1 MSDVESPPQSS
12 REIAEAFSA
21 PSPDD
26 APDQTVRTSRLRM
39 PDFNGLRDGPEE
51 LPLDVDEEMAE
62 GTYANSVLVR
72 SSPEEVVVDFVR
84 IVPGTVQ
91 ARLKSRVIVP
101 PQNAERLLDALEEHL
116 NTEPSP
122 DREPLPDAPDQ
133 PDEHDSPSADSPMTE
148 RDLDPDSLPSGN
160 GHPSPGENA
169 SGPVPTVEPELLT
182 ATFSLSGD
190 ARYCNDPWTS
200 ILGTPD
206 RPWARLSDEDQE
218 VAESAVLRARKGAL
232 VTNRLVSAQTH
243 HREEPL
249 PVLLNF
255 IPVHDDTSGEDSPRA
270 VTASGEVLAEP
281 PSWMLSQTQRHRMET
296 LGRMTMGVA
305 HDLNNLLSGLI
316 GHIELLKDQVE
327 RASLTDSIRPSI
339 ETIETTAE
347 DGAALIEKLQRYIRH
362 DTQQHF
368 EPLSLTDLIEDCI
381 TLTEPYWYNEPRRQ
395 GIEISVETDLADA
408 PDVLGA
414 ASELREVFVNL
425 VLNAVQA
432 MPEGGTLRFD
442 TYTDRAGQVC
452 VDVGDTGIGMSDEV
466 QQNIFE
472 PLFTTKGDD
481 GTGMGLAASYGI
493 VQEHEGTI
501 DVSSEPGEGTRF
513 TLTFPPAE
521 GDPAPA
527 AEDPVD
533 EPSDEPAAPEGV
545 SILVVDD
552 EEMVRSTVTRLL
564 TLSGHE
570 VDRAASGAKALE
582 MFSAGAYD
590 IVFTDFGMPEMTG
603 AELAHAL
610 KDEAPALPVV
620 LLTGYTETESAH
632 DEVDGILSKPFK
644 RDELDTAIQKH
655 VFSSS

>member
-1 MSDVESPPQSS
+1 MSD
-12 REIAEAFSA
+12 A
-21 PSPDD
+21 D
-26 APDQTVRTSRLRM
+26 APPSRTVDAVIDDSPGDEAQDRSTQSVRTARLRM
-39 PDFNGLRDGPEE
+39 PDFDGLSEGTREITVDA
-51 LPLDVDEEMAE
+51 DVKTME
-62 GTYANSVLVR
+62 GTYANSVRVQK
-72 SSPEEVVVDFVR
+72 SPEEFVLDFVR
-84 IVPGTVQ
+84 VVPGALD
-91 ARLKSRVIVP
+91 ARLESRVIVS
-101 PQNAERLLDALEEHL
+101 PQNAERLFEALAEHLDA
-116 NTEPSP
+116 SP
-122 DREPLPDAPDQ
+122 DTSPHQSDVSSSDPSMAESDFGPDLLGQ
-133 PDEHDSPSADSPMTE
+133 ETNGHVSPSES
-148 RDLDPDSLPSGN
+148 S
-160 GHPSPGENA
+160 
-169 SGPVPTVEPELLT
+169 SGPVPTIEPELLT

-190 ARYCNDPWTS
+190 ALYCNDPWTS

-206 RPWARLSDEDQE
+206 QPWARLSEDDQE
-218 VAESAVLRARKGAL
+218 MAESAVLRARKGAL

-255 IPVHDDTSGEDSPRA
+255 IPVHDESTGEESPQA

-316 GHIELLKDQVE
+316 GHIELLKEQAD
-327 RASLTDSIRPSI
+327 RASLTDSIRPSLD
-339 ETIETTAE
+339 TIETTAE

-362 DTQQHF
+362 DTKQHF
-368 EPLSLTDLIEDCI
+368 EPLNLTDLIEDCI

-395 GIEISVETDLADA
+395 GIEISVETDLNDV
-408 PDVLGA
+408 PDILGA

-425 VLNAVQA
+425 ILNAVQA
-432 MPEGGTLRFD
+432 MPEGGTLRFA
-442 TYTDRAGQVC
+442 TYTTRNGQVC
-452 VDVGDTGIGMSDEV
+452 VDVSDTGIGMSNEV

-501 DVSSEPGEGTRF
+501 DVSSEPGEGTEF
-513 TLTFPPAE
+513 TLSFPPAE
-521 GDPAPA
+521 GTPAPPTEA
-527 AEDPVD
+527 PTGTTA
-533 EPSDEPAAPEGV
+533 EPAPDPEGV
-545 SILVVDD
+545 SVLVVDD

-570 VDRAASGAKALE
+570 VDRASSGDEALE
-582 MFSAGAYD
+582 MFSADDYD

-610 KDEAPALPVV
+610 KEKAPNLPVV
-620 LLTGYTETESAH
+620 LLTGYTETEAAL

-644 RDELDTAIQKH
+644 RDDLDTAIQKH
-655 VFSSS
+655 VFAAS

>member
-1 MSDVESPPQSS
+1 MSNADASSPSS
-12 REIAEAFSA
+12 REI
-21 PSPDD
+21 D
-26 APDQTVRTSRLRM
+26 AVIQDSLGNGDRSTQANRTGRLRM
-39 PDFNGLRDGPEE
+39 PDFDGVSEGTRKIPLEANPET
-51 LPLDVDEEMAE
+51 LE
-62 GTYANSVLVR
+62 GTYANSVRVQKT
-72 SSPEEVVVDFVR
+72 PEEFVIDFVR
-84 IVPGTVQ
+84 VVPGGLD
-91 ARLKSRVIVP
+91 ARLESRVIVP
-101 PQNAERLLDALEEHL
+101 PPNAERLLQALKEHL
-116 NTEPSP
+116 DHATNSSSPPTEESSSAPSMP
-122 DREPLPDAPDQ
+122 E
-133 PDEHDSPSADSPMTE
+133 S
-148 RDLDPDSLPSGN
+148 DLDPNLLGQQDSN
-160 GHPSPGENA
+160 GHSSPGEPS
-169 SGPVPTVEPELLT
+169 SGPVPTIEPELLT

-190 ARYCNDPWTS
+190 ALYCNDPWTS

-206 RPWARLSDEDQE
+206 QPWARLSEDDQE
-218 VAESAVLRARKGAL
+218 MAESAVLRARKGAL
-232 VTNRLVSAQTH
+232 VTNRLVSAETH

-255 IPVHDDTSGEDSPRA
+255 IPVHDESTGEDSPQA

-316 GHIELLKDQVE
+316 GHIELLKEQAE
-327 RASLTDSIRPSI
+327 RASLTDSIRPSLD
-339 ETIETTAE
+339 TIETTAE

-362 DTQQHF
+362 DTKQHF
-368 EPLSLTDLIEDCI
+368 EPLNLTDLIEDCI

-395 GIEISVETDLADA
+395 GIEISVETDLH
-408 PDVLGA
+408 DVPNILGA

-425 VLNAVQA
+425 ILNAVQA
-432 MPEGGTLRFD
+432 MPEGGTLRFETD
-442 TYTDRAGQVC
+442 TTRSGQVY
-452 VDVGDTGIGMSDEV
+452 VNVRDTGIGMSTEV

-521 GDPAPA
+521 GDPAPTVEEA
-527 AEDPVD
+527 PDTPSP
-533 EPSDEPAAPEGV
+533 EPDGV
-545 SILVVDD
+545 SVLVVDD

-570 VDRAASGAKALE
+570 VDRASSGDEALE
-582 MFSAGAYD
+582 MFSADDYD

-610 KDEAPALPVV
+610 KEKAPHLPVV
-620 LLTGYTETESAH
+620 LLTGYTETEAAL

-644 RDELDTAIQKH
+644 RDDLDTAIQKH

>member
-1 MSDVESPPQSS
+1 
-12 REIAEAFSA
+12 
-21 PSPDD
+21 
-26 APDQTVRTSRLRM
+26 M
-39 PDFNGLRDGPEE
+39 PDFDGLPEASSGE
-51 LPLDVDEEMAE
+51 LSVDVDAETAE

-72 SSPEEVVVDFVR
+72 TSPEEVVLDFVR
-84 IVPGTVQ
+84 VVLGTTQ

-101 PQNAERLLDALEEHL
+101 PQNAERLLDALTEHL
-116 NTEPSP
+116 DATDGPY
-122 DREPLPDAPDQ
+122 APD
-133 PDEHDSPSADSPMTE
+133 SSSADLSMAE
-148 RDLDPDSLPSGN
+148 RDFDPGARDSEN
-160 GHPSPGENA
+160 GHAAPGEDGA
-169 SGPVPTVEPELLT
+169 SDPVPTVEPELLT

-190 ARYCNDPWTS
+190 ALYCNDPWTS
-200 ILGTPD
+200 ILGPPD
-206 RPWARLSDEDQE
+206 QPWTRLSEEDQE
-218 VAESAVLRARKGAL
+218 IAESAVLRARKGSL
-232 VTNRLVSAQTH
+232 VTNRLVSARTH

-255 IPVHDDTSGEDSPRA
+255 IPVHDDAPGEDSPHA

-316 GHIELLKDQVE
+316 GHIELLKDQAE
-327 RASLTDSIRPSI
+327 RASLTDSIQPSI

-368 EPLSLTDLIEDCI
+368 EPLNLTDLIEDCI

-395 GIEISVETDLADA
+395 GIEISVETDLQDV
-408 PDVLGA
+408 PDILGA

-432 MPEGGTLRFD
+432 MPEGGLLRFE

-452 VDVGDTGIGMSDEV
+452 ANVSDTGIGMSDKV

-501 DVSSEPGEGTRF
+501 DVSSEPGEGTQF
-513 TLTFPPAE
+513 TLTFPRAE
-521 GDPAPA
+521 GAPSSSSPADDSQTETSP
-527 AEDPVD
+527 
-533 EPSDEPAAPEGV
+533 PEGV

-570 VDRAASGAKALE
+570 VDRAESGAEALE
-582 MFSAGAYD
+582 LFSPDRYD
-590 IVFTDFGMPEMTG
+590 VVFTDFGMPEMTG

-610 KDEAPALPVV
+610 KDEAPELPVI
-620 LLTGYTETESAH
+620 LLTGYTETETAH
-632 DEVDGILSKPFK
+632 DAVDGILSKPFK
-644 RDELDTAIQKH
+644 RDDLDTAIQKH

>member
-1 MSDVESPPQSS
+1 MSDVESPPPSS
-12 REIAEAFSA
+12 KEIAATFS
-21 PSPDD
+21 SPRSEDV
-26 APDQTVRTSRLRM
+26 PTQTVRTSRLRM
-39 PDFNGLRDGPEE
+39 PDYDGLSEDTEE
-51 LPLDVDEEMAE
+51 LTVDVDRDTAE
-62 GTYANSVLVR
+62 GAYANSVLVR
-72 SSPEEVVVDFVR
+72 TSPEEVVLDFVR
-84 IVPGTVQ
+84 VVPGTME
-91 ARLKSRVIVP
+91 ARLESRVIVP
-101 PQNAERLLDALEEHL
+101 PQNAERLLDALAEHF
-116 NTEPSP
+116 TPT
-122 DREPLPDAPDQ
+122 DGPDAT
-133 PDEHDSPSADSPMTE
+133 DSSSADSFMG
-148 RDLDPDSLPSGN
+148 DNNFDPGSLASGN
-160 GHPSPGENA
+160 GHASPREGA
-169 SGPVPTVEPELLT
+169 SDPVPTVEPELLT

-190 ARYCNDPWTS
+190 ALYCNKPWTS

-206 RPWARLSDEDQE
+206 QPWARLSEEEQE
-218 VAESAVLRARKGAL
+218 MAESAVLRARKGAL

-255 IPVHDDTSGEDSPRA
+255 IPVHDDASGEDSPQA

-316 GHIELLKDQVE
+316 GHIELLKDQAE

-339 ETIETTAE
+339 DTIETTAE

-395 GIEISVETDLADA
+395 GIEITVETDLEDV
-408 PDVLGA
+408 PDIVGA

-425 VLNAVQA
+425 ILNAVQA
-432 MPEGGTLRFD
+432 MPEGGLLRFETD
-442 TYTDRAGQVC
+442 TTRAGQVC
-452 VDVGDTGIGMSDEV
+452 VEVSDTGIGMSNEV

-521 GDPAPA
+521 GEPAPP
-527 AEDPVD
+527 PVD
-533 EPSDEPAAPEGV
+533 DSPDETTTPDGV

-570 VDRAASGAKALE
+570 VSRAASGAEALE
-582 MFSAGAYD
+582 MFSPDRYD
-590 IVFTDFGMPEMTG
+590 VVFTDFGMPEMTG

-610 KDEAPALPVV
+610 KNEAPSLPVI
-620 LLTGYTETESAH
+620 LLTGYTETEAAH
-632 DEVDGILSKPFK
+632 DNVDGILSKPFK
-644 RDELDTAIQKH
+644 RDDLDTAIQKH
-655 VFSSS
+655 VFSAS

>member
-1 MSDVESPPQSS
+1 MSEVESPRQSS
-12 REIAEAFSA
+12 REIDADFTVSG
-21 PSPDD
+21 PDD
-26 APDQTVRTSRLRM
+26 EPPSQTVRTSRLRM
-39 PDFNGLRDGPEE
+39 PDFDGLPEAPAE
-51 LPLDVDEEMAE
+51 IPVSVDEDTAE

-72 SSPEEVVVDFVR
+72 KSPEEVVLDFVR
-84 IVPGTVQ
+84 VVPGRMQ

-101 PQNAERLLDALEEHL
+101 PQNAERLLEALEEQL
-116 NTEPSP
+116 DVTDGPTEADSSSP
-122 DREPLPDAPDQ
+122 DP
-133 PDEHDSPSADSPMTE
+133 PMVE
-148 RDLDPDSLPSGN
+148 SDFGQDSLSPEN
-160 GHPSPGENA
+160 GHASPGEA
-169 SGPVPTVEPELLT
+169 TSGPVPTVEPELLT
-182 ATFSLSGD
+182 ATFALSGD
-190 ARYCNDPWTS
+190 ALYCNDPWTS

-206 RPWARLSDEDQE
+206 HPWARLSEDDQE
-218 VAESAVLRARKGAL
+218 MAESAVLRARKGAL

-255 IPVHDDTSGEDSPRA
+255 IPVHDDASGEESPRA

-316 GHIELLKDQVE
+316 GHIELLKDQLD

-362 DTQQHF
+362 DTQKHF
-368 EPLSLTDLIEDCI
+368 EPVNLTDLIEDCI

-395 GIEISVETDLADA
+395 GIEISVETDLQEV
-408 PDVLGA
+408 PDILGA

-425 VLNAVQA
+425 ILNAVQA
-432 MPEGGTLRFD
+432 MPEGGTLRFE
-442 TYTDRAGQVC
+442 TYSSRTGQVC
-452 VDVGDTGIGMSDEV
+452 VNVSDTGIGMSDEV
-466 QQNIFE
+466 QRNIFE

-501 DVSSEPGEGTRF
+501 DVSSEPGEGARF
-513 TLTFPPAE
+513 TLTFPPADGE
-521 GDPAPA
+521 PAPTT
-527 AEDPVD
+527 VD
-533 EPSDEPAAPEGV
+533 ESPEEKVSPEGV
-545 SILVVDD
+545 SVLVVDD
-552 EEMVRSTVTRLL
+552 EEMVRSTITRLL

-570 VDRAASGAKALE
+570 VERAASGAEALE
-582 MFSAGAYD
+582 MFSEDDYD
-590 IVFTDFGMPEMTG
+590 VVFTDFGMPEMTG
-603 AELAHAL
+603 AELARAL
-610 KDEAPALPVV
+610 KDEAPDFPVI
-620 LLTGYTETESAH
+620 LLTGYTETEAAH

-644 RDELDTAIQKH
+644 RDDLDTAIQKH

>member
-1 MSDVESPPQSS
+1 MSNAESPPQSS
-12 REIAEAFSA
+12 REIAETVSSPLPGEA
-21 PSPDD
+21 PT
-26 APDQTVRTSRLRM
+26 QTVRTSRLRM
-39 PDFNGLRDGPEE
+39 PDFDGLEE
-51 LPLDVDEEMAE
+51 APAEFPMDMDEDTAD

-72 SSPEEVVVDFVR
+72 SSPEEVVLDFARV
-84 IVPGTVQ
+84 VPGTMQ
-91 ARLKSRVIVP
+91 ARLESRVIVP
-101 PQNAERLLDALEEHL
+101 PQNAERLLDALKEHL
-116 NTEPSP
+116 DTSDGPAPP
-122 DREPLPDAPDQ
+122 DSSST
-133 PDEHDSPSADSPMTE
+133 DSLMAE
-148 RDLDPDSLPSGN
+148 RDLDPGSLPSGN
-160 GHPSPGENA
+160 GHPSPKEG
-169 SGPVPTVEPELLT
+169 SSDPVPTVEPELLT

-190 ARYCNDPWTS
+190 ALYCNAPWTS
-200 ILGTPD
+200 VLGTPD
-206 RPWARLSDEDQE
+206 QPWARLSEEDQDI
-218 VAESAVLRARKGAL
+218 AESAVLRARKGAL

-255 IPVHDDTSGEDSPRA
+255 IPVHDEASGEDSPRA

-327 RASLTDSIRPSI
+327 RASLTDSVRPSI

-395 GIEISVETDLADA
+395 GIEISVETDLAEV
-408 PDVLGA
+408 PDILGA

-432 MPEGGTLRFD
+432 MPEGGLLRFE

-452 VDVGDTGIGMSDEV
+452 VSVGDTGIGMSKEV

-501 DVSSEPGEGTRF
+501 DVSSEPGEGTQF

-521 GDPAPA
+521 GNPAPVA
-527 AEDPVD
+527 KDSADDSAD
-533 EPSDEPAAPEGV
+533 ETASPDAV

-570 VDRAASGAKALE
+570 VDRAASGAEALDL
-582 MFSAGAYD
+582 FSADKYD

-610 KDEAPALPVV
+610 KEKAPALPVV

>member
-1 MSDVESPPQSS
+1 MSDVESPPPSS
-12 REIAEAFSA
+12 KEIAATFS
-21 PSPDD
+21 SPRSEDV
-26 APDQTVRTSRLRM
+26 PTQTVRTSRLRM
-39 PDFNGLRDGPEE
+39 PDYDGLSEDTEE
-51 LPLDVDEEMAE
+51 LTVDVDRDTAE
-62 GTYANSVLVR
+62 GAYANSVLVR
-72 SSPEEVVVDFVR
+72 TSPEEVVLDFVR
-84 IVPGTVQ
+84 VVPGTME
-91 ARLKSRVIVP
+91 ARLESRVIVP
-101 PQNAERLLDALEEHL
+101 PQNAERLLDALAEHF
-116 NTEPSP
+116 TPT
-122 DREPLPDAPDQ
+122 DGPDAT
-133 PDEHDSPSADSPMTE
+133 DSSSADSSMG
-148 RDLDPDSLPSGN
+148 DNNFDPGSLASGN
-160 GHPSPGENA
+160 GHASPREGA
-169 SGPVPTVEPELLT
+169 SDPVPTVEPELLT

-190 ARYCNDPWTS
+190 ALYCNKPWTS

-206 RPWARLSDEDQE
+206 QPWARLSEEEQE
-218 VAESAVLRARKGAL
+218 MAESAVLRARKGAL

-255 IPVHDDTSGEDSPRA
+255 IPVHDDASGEDSPQA

-316 GHIELLKDQVE
+316 GHIELLKDQAE

-339 ETIETTAE
+339 DTIETTAE

-368 EPLSLTDLIEDCI
+368 EPLNLTDLIEDCI

-395 GIEISVETDLADA
+395 GIEITVETDLEDV
-408 PDVLGA
+408 PDIVGA

-425 VLNAVQA
+425 ILNAVQA
-432 MPEGGTLRFD
+432 MPEGGLLRFETD
-442 TYTDRAGQVC
+442 TTRAGQVC
-452 VDVGDTGIGMSDEV
+452 VEVSDTGIGMSNEV

-521 GDPAPA
+521 GEPAPP
-527 AEDPVD
+527 PVD
-533 EPSDEPAAPEGV
+533 DSPDETTTPDGV

-570 VDRAASGAKALE
+570 VSRAASGAEALE
-582 MFSAGAYD
+582 MFSPDRYD
-590 IVFTDFGMPEMTG
+590 VVFTDFGMPEMTG

-610 KDEAPALPVV
+610 KDEAPSLPVI
-620 LLTGYTETESAH
+620 LLTGYTETEAAH
-632 DEVDGILSKPFK
+632 DNVDGILSKPFK
-644 RDELDTAIQKH
+644 RDDLDTAIQKH
-655 VFSSS
+655 VFSAS

>member
-122 DREPLPDAPDQ
+122 DREPLPDAPDR

-148 RDLDPDSLPSGN
+148 RDLDPDSLPPGN

-190 ARYCNDPWTS
+190 AQYCNDPWTS

-255 IPVHDDTSGEDSPRA
+255 IPVHDDASGEDSPRA

-281 PSWMLSQTQRHRMET
+281 PSWMLSQRLSMN
-296 LGRMTMGVA
+296 A
-305 HDLNNLLSGLI
+305 H
-316 GHIELLKDQVE
+316 
-327 RASLTDSIRPSI
+327 
-339 ETIETTAE
+339 
-347 DGAALIEKLQRYIRH
+347 
-362 DTQQHF
+362 
-368 EPLSLTDLIEDCI
+368 
-381 TLTEPYWYNEPRRQ
+381 
-395 GIEISVETDLADA
+395 
-408 PDVLGA
+408 
-414 ASELREVFVNL
+414 
-425 VLNAVQA
+425 
-432 MPEGGTLRFD
+432 
-442 TYTDRAGQVC
+442 
-452 VDVGDTGIGMSDEV
+452 
-466 QQNIFE
+466 
-472 PLFTTKGDD
+472 
-481 GTGMGLAASYGI
+481 
-493 VQEHEGTI
+493 
-501 DVSSEPGEGTRF
+501 
-513 TLTFPPAE
+513 
-521 GDPAPA
+521 
-527 AEDPVD
+527 
-533 EPSDEPAAPEGV
+533 
-545 SILVVDD
+545 
-552 EEMVRSTVTRLL
+552 
-564 TLSGHE
+564 
-570 VDRAASGAKALE
+570 
-582 MFSAGAYD
+582 
-590 IVFTDFGMPEMTG
+590 
-603 AELAHAL
+603 
-610 KDEAPALPVV
+610 
-620 LLTGYTETESAH
+620 
-632 DEVDGILSKPFK
+632 
-644 RDELDTAIQKH
+644 
-655 VFSSS
+655 

>member
-1 MSDVESPPQSS
+1 MSDIESPPQSS
-12 REIAEAFSA
+12 REVAEAFSA
-21 PSPDD
+21 PLPEE
-26 APDQTVRTSRLRM
+26 APDQTVRTNRLRM
-39 PDFNGLRDGPEE
+39 PDFDGLRDAPEE
-51 LPLDVDEEMAE
+51 LPLDVDEGMAE

-84 IVPGTVQ
+84 VVPGTMQ

-101 PQNAERLLDALEEHL
+101 PQNAERLLDALEDHL
-116 NTEPSP
+116 DTP
-122 DREPLPDAPDQ
+122 DRPDAL
-133 PDEHDSPSADSPMTE
+133 DSPSADRPVAE
-148 RDLDPDSLPSGN
+148 GDLDLGSVPSGN
-160 GHPSPGENA
+160 GHSSPTEDG
-169 SGPVPTVEPELLT
+169 SDPVPTVEPELLT

-190 ARYCNDPWTS
+190 AQYCNDPWTS
-200 ILGTPD
+200 VLGTPD
-206 RPWARLSDEDQE
+206 HPWARLSEEDQE

-255 IPVHDDTSGEDSPRA
+255 IPVHDDASGEDSPRA

-305 HDLNNLLSGLI
+305 HDLNNLLSGLV
-316 GHIELLKDQVE
+316 GHVELLKDQVE

-395 GIEISVETDLADA
+395 GIEISVETDLKDV
-408 PDVLGA
+408 PDILGA

-442 TYTDRAGQVC
+442 THTDRAGQVC
-452 VDVGDTGIGMSDEV
+452 VTVGDTGIGMSDEV

-501 DVSSEPGEGTRF
+501 DVSSEPGEGAQF

-521 GDPAPA
+521 GDLP
-527 AEDPVD
+527 PVD
-533 EPSDEPAAPEGV
+533 ESPVEGSSDEPASSEGA

-570 VDRAASGAKALE
+570 VDRAASGAEALE
-582 MFSAGAYD
+582 VFSAGTHD

-610 KDEAPALPVV
+610 KEEAPDLPVV

-632 DEVDGILSKPFK
+632 DEVDDILSKPFK